1 MALAKWGVIYNGD
14 TLSLEEILQFASLAE
29 SAGADV
35 VWTAEGWRDAFIPLA
50 AIARVAQKLRVGTA
64 IAQMARPPVLTA
76 LSALSMVELTKGKF
90 ILGVGT
96 AKLAQLECTET
107 GGPDSRVHRM
117 HPFTPSSDAEQS
129 SVIRWNLLQGDRLCP
144 VSAGSGHR
152 IPYLP
157 GGRQPPDDSTGW
169 VSYRWT
175 DTGAAQQRTLSTGHS
190 ASEPAKG
197 NLET

>member
-1 MALAKWGVIYNGD
+1 
-14 TLSLEEILQFASLAE
+14 
-29 SAGADV
+29 
-35 VWTAEGWRDAFIPLA
+35 
-50 AIARVAQKLRVGTA
+50 
-64 IAQMARPPVLTA
+64 MARRIHSSRSHRARGPEASGRNRNRADGQTT
-76 LSALSMVELTKGKF
+76 SAHRSQRVVDGGAHQGKVHPRCWDRTKDMEP
-90 ILGVGT
+90 
-96 AKLAQLECTET
+96 KLAQLECTET